1 MRKKHYFN
9 PTMHQHSVQNN
20 LVEDFWMELLH
31 FLIRHSQQP
40 WHTKKSFWNSI
51 GQGLRDGIS
60 FAFKIQLMVLF
71 FANSEHRTRVIDDES
86 DYFNADSN
94 KWLNPKQR
102 DALRTKEK
110 ELRDSRHG
118 SRRQIKVTLDF
129 AGI

>member
-1 MRKKHYFN
+1 
-9 PTMHQHSVQNN
+9 MHQHSVQNN
-20 LVEDFWMELLH
+20 LVEDFWMELLL

-40 WHTKKSFWNSI
+40 WLTKKSFWNSI

-60 FAFKIQLMVLF
+60 FVFKIQLMVLF